1 MTQLMAH
8 GQKVATLFELLGNNE
23 NAMTYSLGW
32 ALAKCDTFLQTLAK
46 LLGIQ
51 EGFSEALYIR
61 LQEHL
66 HEKGFTDIE
75 LIDPGK
81 HHIIIEAKRGFTIPS
96 PAQMEKYA
104 DRLHATPDPS
114 ARTLLVVLAE
124 SDRDETWLHLHV
136 PDKVKDISVQAI
148 SWRQFQTMARQCAIH
163 ANHEEKRLLKQL
175 IHYLGKVTNMQN
187 QYSNLVFVV
196 SLSRD
201 AFSAADITFID
212 VVEKFGKYFHPV
224 GGGKGGWP
232 IEPPN
237 YIAFRYSG
245 ALQSI
250 YHIESY
256 TVIENYSQHFPVPE
270 DSKLDVPH
278 YLYTLGPTIR
288 PQRHTPTNDPGGR
301 YPQIVRNR
309 RISCFIDLLLTCS
322 SVAEAAYK
330 TRERQTKAEMKEEPQ
345 SSTGDILA

>member
-1 MTQLMAH
+1 MTQLMVH
-8 GQKVATLFELLGNNE
+8 GQKVDTVFDLLGNNE

-32 ALAKCDTFLQTLAK
+32 ALAKCDTFLQTVAK

-51 EGFSEALYIR
+51 EGFSEALHIR
-61 LQEHL
+61 LQEHQ

-75 LIDPGK
+75 LIDPAK
-81 HHIIIEAKRGFTIPS
+81 HHIIIEAKRGLTIPS

-124 SDRDETWLHLHV
+124 SDRDETWLRLHV
-136 PDKVKDISVQAI
+136 PDKVKDIPVKAI
-148 SWRQFQTMARQCAIH
+148 SWRQFQTMAMQCVIH

-175 IHYLGKVTNMQN
+175 LHYLGKVTNMQN
-187 QYSNLVFVV
+187 QYSNLVYVV
-196 SLSRD
+196 SLNRKPSG
-201 AFSAADITFID
+201 AAGIPFID
-212 VVEKFGKYFHPV
+212 VVEKHGKYFHPV
-224 GGGKGGWP
+224 GGKGHWP

-250 YHIESY
+250 HHIESY
-256 TVIENYSQHFPVPE
+256 MVIESFYPHFPMPE
-270 DSKLDVPH
+270 DSKIDEPH
-278 YLYTLGPTIR
+278 YLYTLGPTIK
-288 PQRHTPTNDPGGR
+288 PQHNTPTNDPEGR
-301 YPQIVRNR
+301 YPPFNWNVRR
-309 RISCFIDLLLTCS
+309 ECFIDLLLTCS

-330 TRERQTKAEMKEEPQ
+330 TRERRMIAEMMEESQP
-345 SSTGDILA
+345 STGDVLA

>member
-1 MTQLMAH
+1 MTQLMVH
-8 GQKVATLFELLGNNE
+8 GQKVDTVFELLGNNE
-23 NAMTYSLGW
+23 NAISYSLGW
-32 ALAKCDTFLQTLAK
+32 ALAKCDTFRQAVAK

-51 EGFSEALYIR
+51 EGFSEALHIR
-61 LQEHL
+61 LQEHQ

-96 PAQMEKYA
+96 PAQIEKYA
-104 DRLHATPDPS
+104 DRMHATPDPG

-124 SDRDETWLHLHV
+124 SDRDETWLRLHV
-136 PDKVKDISVQAI
+136 PDKVKDIPVKAI
-148 SWRQFQTMARQCAIH
+148 SWRQFQAMAMQCVIH
-163 ANHEEKRLLKQL
+163 ANHDEKRLLKQL

-187 QYSNLVFVV
+187 QYSNLVYVV

-201 AFSAADITFID
+201 TFSTADITFID

-224 GGGKGGWP
+224 GGSKGGWP

-250 YHIESY
+250 HHIESY
-256 TVIENYSQHFPVPE
+256 TVIENFYLHFPVPE
-270 DSKLDVPH
+270 NSKTDEPL
-278 YLYTLGPTIR
+278 YLYTLGPTIK
-288 PQRHTPTNDPGGR
+288 PQHYTPTNDPEGR
-301 YPQIVRNR
+301 YPQFFRNGR
-309 RISCFIDLLLTCS
+309 KWCFIDLLLTCS

-330 TRERQTKAEMKEEPQ
+330 TRERQTIAEMMEEPQ
-345 SSTGDILA
+345 SSTDDVLA